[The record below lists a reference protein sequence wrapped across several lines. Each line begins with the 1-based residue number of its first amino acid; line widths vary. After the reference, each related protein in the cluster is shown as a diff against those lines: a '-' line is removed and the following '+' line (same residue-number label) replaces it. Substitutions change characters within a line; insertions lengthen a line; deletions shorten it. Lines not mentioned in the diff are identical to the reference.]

1 MLAQQRRHAGFG
13 AISDHLE
20 SVDEVLAFR
29 PQAGEAVFLRQGLD
43 GNVML
48 CFLAQLFE
56 VADLQ
61 IQNLD
66 LFLQVSLALLKPL
79 DLGLGGILG

>member
-1 MLAQQRRHAGFG
+1 
-13 AISDHLE
+13 
-20 SVDEVLAFR
+20 V
-29 PQAGEAVFLRQGLD
+29 VFFRQGLH
-43 GNVML
+43 GNVMVG
-48 CFLAQLFE
+48 FLAQLFE

-66 LFLQVSLALLKPL
+66 LFLEVSLALLKTL